1 MHPQDE
7 ALNDP
12 DLSDYINGMVNT
24 LRSANRN
31 EREGRD
37 PLVSGLLSNYLSA
50 QGLGAGVGELDNND
64 ADTALARLIRTTA
77 GGGRNG
83 DGPGIDIH
91 IHAVVTGPGMLGGGT
106 TTTATGTTTPLQ
118 SILRNGNTSSLANR
132 ALDSLSPPAPTQV
145 LNEEDQGLFSEL
157 YSESPVPLNMHGS
170 ASATTNSNATA
181 LALNAEEGVCNDLD
195 RAFEEC
201 RSIEGESSESGEE
214 SEVRTTT
221 EDNAA
226 AIVGIWDAVD
236 SAVASNSPH
245 GVNDAEP
252 KTPTEGLS
260 TQNNDEFSTNPTQAI
275 ASSSSNNSLLRNNQS
290 INTISEIGSVDSSS
304 PPSPLE
310 SSDHVSSPS
319 FMNRLYSRTF
329 GRLSRTNH
337 RRSGGG
343 NSA

>member
-1 MHPQDE
+1 
-7 ALNDP
+7 
-12 DLSDYINGMVNT
+12 
-24 LRSANRN
+24 
-31 EREGRD
+31 
-37 PLVSGLLSNYLSA
+37 
-50 QGLGAGVGELDNND
+50 
-64 ADTALARLIRTTA
+64 
-77 GGGRNG
+77 
-83 DGPGIDIH
+83 
-91 IHAVVTGPGMLGGGT
+91 
-106 TTTATGTTTPLQ
+106 
-118 SILRNGNTSSLANR
+118 
-132 ALDSLSPPAPTQV
+132 
-145 LNEEDQGLFSEL
+145 
-157 YSESPVPLNMHGS
+157 
-170 ASATTNSNATA
+170 

-252 KTPTEGLS
+252 KTPTEDLS
-260 TQNNDEFSTNPTQAI
+260 TQTNDECTAEILSTDTTQAI
-275 ASSSSNNSLLRNNQS
+275 ASSPSNNSLLRNSNQS

-319 FMNRLYSRTF
+319 FTNRLYSRTF